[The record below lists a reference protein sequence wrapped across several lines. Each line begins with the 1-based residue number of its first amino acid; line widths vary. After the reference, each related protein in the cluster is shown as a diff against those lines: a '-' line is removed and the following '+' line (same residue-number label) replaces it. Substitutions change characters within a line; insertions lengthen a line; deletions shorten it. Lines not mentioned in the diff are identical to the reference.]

1 MYEHHPIET
10 THIESSGQSIV
21 LLMILST
28 EILSQQCC
36 CKMPN
41 LKYNTLYLYTVYFCM
56 KVIPIFVHAGIT
68 GFESP
73 AEEYTQLALDL
84 DQLLIEH
91 PCATFLGYACG
102 DSMQDVG
109 IFDKD
114 LLIVDRSLDV
124 QDFDIIVAN
133 LNGEFICK
141 QIDLNRRLLLSAN
154 ERYQPVPIHEFD
166 QFSLEGIVTRSI
178 RCHRVS
184 PLLRKR

>member
-1 MYEHHPIET
+1 M
-10 THIESSGQSIV
+10 
-21 LLMILST
+21 
-28 EILSQQCC
+28 
-36 CKMPN
+36 
-41 LKYNTLYLYTVYFCM
+41 FCM
-56 KVIPIFVHAGIT
+56 KVIPIFAHAGIT

-84 DQLLIEH
+84 DQILIEH

-124 QDFDIIVAN
+124 QDLDIIVAN

-184 PLLRKR
+184 PLLRSR